1 MPWRHHRSLT
11 RRAAGAL
18 LLFALLPALV
28 LGLALSAW
36 YQHQQAQAA
45 EALLANMADGSEL
58 ALRGYLA
65 RHRDAVATLA
75 RNPVLAADF
84 VPSIAAPRL
93 HLLQQMYPGFLTTFA
108 ATPDGAV
115 IWAEPARDASGN
127 SHYWQG
133 VSMAERPFFHRALRS
148 GKVVV
153 SGLFL
158 SRGRG
163 QGMVV
168 AVAAP
173 VRAADGRLAGAI
185 GAVLDLHRLQR
196 DLDFLASAGNAL
208 VLLDP
213 HDQVVASS
221 SLLRLPRGTPARS
234 VPLLHRALAAPADR
248 VVDADPVLWWQRLA
262 LRGALPDGWQ
272 VLALGPRQFF
282 GQAWLPALALLGLLL
297 ILLAVVVRLL
307 LPRATWRLMRPVRE
321 MASALADFD
330 PSSNSAL
337 PAPLLAAPY
346 ELRPIVDAL
355 EAHTALIQAL
365 LAQREETLAER
376 EHEIELRTRELR
388 RAVAA
393 LNESVRTDALTG
405 LTNYRGWREIA
416 ESVWQEA
423 REHGGEV
430 GAIACDIDFFKGY
443 NDTYGHPAGDAC
455 LRRVAAA
462 LQLALGAHVRVLA
475 RTGGEEFSALIAPAT
490 RAQLEQ
496 LAEAARAAVAALD
509 IAHAASPR
517 GHVTLSLGYSLMLVG
532 PDARLDVLLRAADL
546 ALYRAKRNGR
556 DQACELSVNALQKL
570 RVEE

>member
-1 MPWRHHRSLT
+1 MPRRHQGSLT

-18 LLFALLPALV
+18 LLFALLPALA

-36 YQHQQAQAA
+36 YQHQQAQGA
-45 EALLANMADGSEL
+45 EALLANMADGAEL
-58 ALRGYLA
+58 ALRGYLE
-65 RHRDAVATLA
+65 RHRDAVAALA
-75 RNPVLAADF
+75 RNPVIGADF
-84 VPSIAAPRL
+84 TPTILAPRL
-93 HLLQQMYPGFLTTFA
+93 RLMQQMYPGFLTAFA
-108 ATPDGAV
+108 AMPDGAV
-115 IWAEPARDASGN
+115 IWAEPARDAAGQG
-127 SHYWQG
+127 HYWQG
-133 VSMAERPFFHRALRS
+133 VSMAGRPFFRQAMQS

-173 VRAADGRLAGAI
+173 VRAPDGRLAGAV
-185 GAVLDLHRLQR
+185 GAVLDLHKLQR

-221 SLLRLPRGTPARS
+221 SLLRLPRGTPARGM
-234 VPLLHRALAAPADR
+234 PLLQRGLSAPVDHVA
-248 VVDADPVLWWQRLA
+248 DADPALWWQRLA
-262 LRGALPDGWQ
+262 LREALPDGWQ
-272 VLALGPRQFF
+272 VVALGPRRFF
-282 GQAWLPALALLGLLL
+282 GHAWMPALALLVVLL
-297 ILLAVVVRLL
+297 ILLVIALRLL
-307 LPRATWRLMRPVRE
+307 LPLATRRLMRPVHE
-321 MASALADFD
+321 MAAALADFD
-330 PSSNSAL
+330 PSSSHVL
-337 PAPLLAAPY
+337 PAPLLAAPH

-365 LAQREETLAER
+365 LVQREETLAER

-393 LNESVRTDALTG
+393 LNQSVRTDALTG

-496 LAEAARAAVAALD
+496 LTEAARAAVAALD

-532 PDARLDVLLRAADL
+532 PDARLDMLLRAADL